1 MTMKM
6 TYAGHVR
13 AITIMGLPL
22 IGGHLGQVAIGVT
35 DTVMVGWYSVEGLA
49 AVTLASTYFFVLLIF
64 GSGFAWG
71 VMPMVA
77 AFDAQG
83 DEVGLR
89 RATRMG
95 LWLSLGFAL
104 LALPLFIW
112 SRSIMGLMG
121 QEPELAEMVRQYLM
135 IAGWG
140 IIPALLVMVLKSYLA
155 ALERTQVVF
164 WITIFSAMVNVLANY
179 VFIFGNWGAP
189 ELGVRGAA
197 IASLTSHSASLL
209 AVVVYV
215 LKAMPEH
222 QIFVRLWRPDWEMLA
237 RVFRLGLP
245 IGVTGLSEVG
255 LFAASAVMMGWLGT
269 IALAAHGIALQL
281 ASITF
286 MIHLGISNVATI
298 RAGNALGRRDPAH
311 LVRGA
316 ITATTMSL
324 LVAAATIVGFV
335 LWPEPLIDA
344 FMQSE
349 EPARDQILAVGV
361 GLLAM
366 AALFQLVDGAQAVAL
381 GLLRGVQDTKVP
393 MILAGISYW
402 LVGIPVSYLLGFTM
416 GLNGIG
422 VWLGLVVG
430 LGVAALL
437 LNARFWGTTLKALI
451 PAPSVK
457 T

>member
-112 SRSIMGLMG
+112 SRPIMGLMG

-457 T
+457 I

>member
-112 SRSIMGLMG
+112 SRPIMGLMG

-316 ITATTMSL
+316 IAATTMSL

-349 EPARDQILAVGV
+349 EPARDQILAVGA

>member
-1 MTMKM
+1 MKM
-6 TYAGHVR
+6 TYAGHAR

-22 IGGHLGQVAIGVT
+22 VGGHLGQVAIGVT

-77 AFDAQG
+77 AFDAEG

-112 SRSIMGLMG
+112 SGPIMGLMG

-164 WITIFSAMVNVLANY
+164 WITIFSAVVNALANY
-179 VFIFGNWGAP
+179 MFIFGNWGAP

-209 AVVVYV
+209 AVVIYV

-298 RAGNALGRRDPAH
+298 RAGNAFGRRDPAH

-316 ITATTMSL
+316 VTATTMSL

-335 LWPEPLIDA
+335 LWPEPLINA
-344 FMQSE
+344 FMQRD

-402 LVGIPVSYLLGFTM
+402 VVGIPASYLFGFM
-416 GLNGIG
+416 LGLNGIG

-437 LNARFWGTTLKALI
+437 LNARFWTTTLKALM
-451 PAPSVK
+451 PAPSINI
-457 T
+457 